1 MNYEQDIRI
10 DETALDVE
18 WLEQPSLM
26 MKYARVAIEAR
37 KKLDQAKEALDVA
50 KAELDKNIRSN
61 PERFGLEKI
70 TEGAITSA
78 ILTHKDYAKA
88 NQEMIEAKYQTDMA
102 NAAVR
107 AVEARKDALENLV
120 RLFGQSYFAGPKMP
134 RDLTHE
140 AQQRHAQKK
149 ADSAIKFTRKNK

>member
-1 MNYEQDIRI
+1 MNYEQDVRI

-37 KKLDQAKEALDVA
+37 KKLDQAKEVLDVA
-50 KAELDKNIRSN
+50 KAELDKQIRTK
-61 PERFGLEKI
+61 PEDYGIDKI
-70 TEGAITSA
+70 TESVVQNT
-78 ILTHKDYAKA
+78 ILLQDEYKTA
-88 NQEMIEAKYQTDMA
+88 NADIIEAKYQTDMA

-140 AQQRHAQKK
+140 AQQRYAQKK